1 MVADLRAFERFGDP
15 LPAEEGLYLYA
26 PEAVADGPV
35 VRRVLRSTG
44 ENGRA
49 GGPPGTLVVS
59 NANGP
64 ALAPSRGFWIPL
76 DRVFAGLEAM
86 EALGEAAR
94 AIEATAATDPRGETP
109 EFYAGCDS
117 GRERA
122 LAALASRPG

>member
-1 MVADLRAFERFGDP
+1 VVADLRAAFERFGDP
-15 LPAEEGLYLYA
+15 LPTEEGLYLYA
-26 PEAVADGPV
+26 PETEADGPV
-35 VRRVLRSTG
+35 VRRV
-44 ENGRA
+44 
-49 GGPPGTLVVS
+49 GGPPGTLVVP

-64 ALAPSRGFWIPL
+64 ALAARRGFWIPL